1 MKANR
6 KQYQRPEV
14 VQLGQASALTL
25 GAIGCTNDG
34 HCCQK
39 FVVEEQ

>member
-1 MKANR
+1 MKTMK
-6 KQYQRPEV
+6 KQYVRPEV
-14 VQLGQASALTL
+14 EALGSASRLTL

-39 FVVEEQ
+39 FVWTEE

>member
-1 MKANR
+1 MKLER
-6 KQYQRPEV
+6 KQYERPEIRA
-14 VQLGQASALTL
+14 LGQASKLTL

-39 FVVEEQ
+39 FVTELE